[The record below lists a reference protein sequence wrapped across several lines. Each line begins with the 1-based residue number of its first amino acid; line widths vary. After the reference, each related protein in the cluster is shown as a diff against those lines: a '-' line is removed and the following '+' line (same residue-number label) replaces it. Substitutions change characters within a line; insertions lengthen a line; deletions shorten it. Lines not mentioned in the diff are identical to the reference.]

1 MDNILRDLHWNTNT
15 PKQIQLCLHSTNM
28 LVSCVR
34 GWDACIAC
42 PGLFGHREGV
52 YVVTR
57 HAFE

>member
-1 MDNILRDLHWNTNT
+1 MDNILRDIHWNTNT

-34 GWDACIAC
+34 GWDACIAF